1 MMFTNKISWGV
12 SVAAFALLSE
22 PRISRICRERG
33 TLFMEVATLF
43 CLLGQ
48 ATWKLGKLPAEAWE
62 LQGKPYAHGLL
73 H

>member
-1 MMFTNKISWGV
+1 MFTNKISWGV

-22 PRISRICRERG
+22 PRISRIQRKRG

-48 ATWKLGKLPAEAWE
+48 ATWKLGKLPAEGWE
-62 LQGKPYAHGLL
+62 LQGKVYAHGLL
-73 H
+73 Y

>member
-1 MMFTNKISWGV
+1 MFTNKISWGV

-22 PRISRICRERG
+22 LRISRIQRKRG
-33 TLFMEVATLF
+33 TLFMEVTTLF

-48 ATWKLGKLPAEAWE
+48 ATWKLGKLPAEGWE

-73 H
+73 Y

>member
-1 MMFTNKISWGV
+1 
-12 SVAAFALLSE
+12 
-22 PRISRICRERG
+22 
-33 TLFMEVATLF
+33 MEVATLF

>member
-1 MMFTNKISWGV
+1 MFTNKISWGV

-22 PRISRICRERG
+22 PRITHVHRERG

-48 ATWKLGKLPAEAWE
+48 ATWKLGKLPEEAWE
-62 LQGKPYAHGLL
+62 LQGKPYAHGLR